1 MFVFIWLKLVKI
13 LVVCSLLF
21 DNSKNLIL
29 QFFAASL
36 IFLRAFRA
44 ELDQARRVLL
54 LFVFLRMTQQLT
66 WQLLRSLSL
75 TKTMLLWFGVVV
87 VSERNSN
94 FFWPWQQGKTKK
106 HGKRID
112 LWHNFKS
119 RQFSTVFSCWFCSQ
133 YCTVSKFWQ
142 LLLMT
147 LTCANILYH
156 MESTRV
162 AMESW
167 KPFYRV

>member
-1 MFVFIWLKLVKI
+1 MSVNLGKKWATFTHDRELKLWGKCEPIMSHVREWTEKKI
-13 LVVCSLLF
+13 THVHICPALVVCSLLF

-36 IFLRAFRA
+36 IFLWAFRA
-44 ELDQARRVLL
+44 ELGQLDRVIL

-94 FFWPWQQGKTKK
+94 FFWPWQQGKK

-119 RQFSTVFSCWFCSQ
+119 RQFST
-133 YCTVSKFWQ
+133 TVCVKSYN
-142 LLLMT
+142 L
-147 LTCANILYH
+147 
-156 MESTRV
+156 
-162 AMESW
+162 
-167 KPFYRV
+167 